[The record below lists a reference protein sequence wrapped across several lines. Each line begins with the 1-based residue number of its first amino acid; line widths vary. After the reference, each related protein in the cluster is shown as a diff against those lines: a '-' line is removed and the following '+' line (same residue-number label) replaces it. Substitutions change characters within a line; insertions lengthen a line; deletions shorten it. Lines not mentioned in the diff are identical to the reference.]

1 MRNNRKSVV
10 FGGTS
15 FLFRVT
21 FSDAVVLFVNSMY
34 SETLRH
40 ASVVVLSAG
49 GLHRGCLGFHKK
61 AEFDLIRIDFEGC
74 VQCLTS
80 MCRHRFNSFCGGS
93 DRVGYSLEV
102 TGVSVREPP
111 PRVVSFLKLHRP
123 RISRMVMEEPVI

>member
-1 MRNNRKSVV
+1 MYLVRWW
-10 FGGTS
+10 
-15 FLFRVT
+15 FLLVIN
-21 FSDAVVLFVNSMY
+21 L
-34 SETLRH
+34 SE
-40 ASVVVLSAG
+40 
-49 GLHRGCLGFHKK
+49 